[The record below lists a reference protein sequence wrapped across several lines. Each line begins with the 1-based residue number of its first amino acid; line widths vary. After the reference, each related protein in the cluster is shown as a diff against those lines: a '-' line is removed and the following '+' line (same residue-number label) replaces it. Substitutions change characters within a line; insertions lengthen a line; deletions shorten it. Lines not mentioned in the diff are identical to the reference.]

1 MAGRAS
7 NLSPEVQ
14 IVSLNSGDIIAHWMC
29 YEHSSSVKD
38 CNGQ

>member
-14 IVSLNSGDIIAHWMC
+14 IVSLNSGDTAHWMC

-38 CNGQ
+38 CNSQ